1 MFSGRAGDWPGR
13 APTERQV
20 VRTGS
25 CLPIPSL
32 DGNQRSS
39 VARILAARL
48 CLTTITRRADFE
60 VPLMPLRVVLLAL
73 ALLPLDMAATS
84 DARTQGEA
92 ALLAG
97 QLDRATEVLDEVGL
111 CLSLLFMRARAPTR
125 RVDSSIGVQR

>member
-1 MFSGRAGDWPGR
+1 
-13 APTERQV
+13 
-20 VRTGS
+20 
-25 CLPIPSL
+25 
-32 DGNQRSS
+32 
-39 VARILAARL
+39 
-48 CLTTITRRADFE
+48 
-60 VPLMPLRVVLLAL
+60 MPLRVVLLAL